1 MFAALGGFV
10 VRRPWW
16 VILGWVVAA
25 GVVIGFAPTLTSS
38 TDEASFLP
46 NSYESIRAS
55 DVRDQAF
62 PQHENIGAV
71 VVFQRADG
79 KPLTPADSERVTAV
93 SAKLA
98 ARNVTPVQ
106 AVTPGAVSPNGL
118 VQTSTIVM
126 PEIKDPNDEKPQD
139 AVETLRK
146 SLKSELAGSD
156 LSAGITGSAAQALDE
171 RDSSKTAGT
180 LVAVG
185 TIVIIIV
192 LLLIIFRSPIIALLP
207 VVVIGLIAPMA
218 TGLIASANKAFDMKA
233 DSSIEQLLTVVLFG
247 VGTDYVLFLL
257 FRYREVLREGA
268 DPKNGM
274 VHAVSRVG
282 EAIASAAAA
291 VIVAFAALTLSSLG
305 MLRSM
310 GPALAI
316 AVFVTLLAGLTLV
329 PAVVSLLGTRVFW
342 PSKSWREQPHGT
354 GFAKLGTGIGRHSV
368 VFAVLS
374 AVFMGVL
381 ALGALGYKPNFDLAG
396 SALPKDKESVVW
408 LKNMEKGFPP
418 GTTDPTSVFLQS
430 RNQAPL
436 TPAELGP
443 FRASLQGV
451 KGVGS
456 VAEPMLSPDAR
467 VASYDV
473 VLSDSPASD
482 DALATIKK
490 RLRPIAHESAPPGTK
505 ALVGGISAVYVD
517 INRAVD
523 RDYSIVFPV
532 AALCIMIIL
541 ALLLRSLVA
550 PWYLM
555 LSVALGFGATLG
567 ATSFLFMKIG
577 TQPGLMFMLPVIM
590 YLFVVALGTDY
601 NILMVSRLREEA
613 REGHPPHIA
622 ASVAVKHSGPTI
634 AAAGIILAGTFATL
648 MLAGNSTLSQM
659 GFALS
664 SGIAIAAFVMALIF
678 TPSLTALIGH
688 AAWWP
693 GHGDTKR
700 AVPAGFEDGPDA
712 GPDPGPGQP
721 GSGPGAGSGP
731 GSAAGG
737 SRRSRRSKG
746 THRA

>member
-16 VILGWVVAA
+16 VILAWVVAA
-25 GVVIGFAPTLTSS
+25 GVVIGFAPKLTSS
-38 TDEASFLP
+38 SDEASFLP
-46 NSYESIRAS
+46 DSYESIRAS
-55 DVRDQAF
+55 DARDAAF
-62 PQHENIGAV
+62 PQAENVGAV
-71 VVFQRADG
+71 IVFQRTDG
-79 KPLTPADSERVTAV
+79 KPLTPADSARVDAI
-93 SAKLA
+93 SASLKA
-98 ARNVTPVQ
+98 KNIDPVENVTP
-106 AVTPGAVSPNGL
+106 GRISPNGL
-118 VQTSTIVM
+118 VQTATVAM
-126 PEIKDPNDEKPQD
+126 PEIKDPSDETPQD
-139 AVETLRK
+139 AVEQLRK
-146 SLKSELAGSD
+146 DVKAATAGTD

-171 RDSSKTAGT
+171 RESSETAGT

-185 TIVIIIV
+185 TIVIIVV

-257 FRYREVLREGA
+257 FRYREVLREGVDA
-268 DPKNGM
+268 KTGM

-291 VIVAFAALTLSSLG
+291 VIVAFAALTLSTLG

-316 AVFVTLLAGLTLV
+316 AVFVTLIAGLTLV

-342 PSKSWREQPHGT
+342 PSKSWRKIPHGT
-354 GFAKLGTGIGRHSV
+354 GFARLGTAMGRRPA

-374 AVFMGVL
+374 AVVMAVL

-396 SALPKDKESVVW
+396 SSLPKDKESVVA
-408 LKNMEKGFPP
+408 LDDLEKGFPP
-418 GTTDPTSVFLQS
+418 GTTDPTSVIL
-430 RNQAPL
+430 R
-436 TPAELGP
+436 AETGGTLRPPELVP
-443 FRASLQGV
+443 FREALTRV

-456 VAEPMLSPDAR
+456 VSEAQLGPDLTA
-467 VASYDV
+467 AMYSV
-473 VLSDSPASD
+473 VLGDSPATD
-482 DALATIKK
+482 EAMATVKD
-490 RLRPIAHESAPPGTK
+490 RLRPAAHRAAPEGTD
-505 ALVGGISAVYVD
+505 ALVGGITAVYVD

-523 RDYSIVFPV
+523 RDYSVVFPV
-532 AALCIMIIL
+532 AAICIMIIL
-541 ALLLRSLVA
+541 GLLLRSLVA

-555 LSVALGFGATLG
+555 ASVALGFGATLG
-567 ATSFLFMKIG
+567 ATSFLFQRIG
-577 TQPGLMFMLPVIM
+577 DQPGLMFMLPVIM

-613 REGHPPHIA
+613 REGHDPHEA
-622 ASVAVKHSGPTI
+622 AAVAVRHSGPTI

-664 SGIAIAAFVMALIF
+664 SGILIAAFIMALVF
-678 TPSLTALIGH
+678 TPSLTAVIGH

-693 GHGDTKR
+693 GHGDAKPKSPSGAT
-700 AVPAGFEDGPDA
+700 PGAGN
-712 GPDPGPGQP
+712 
-721 GSGPGAGSGP
+721 GPGAGSGA
-731 GSAAGG
+731 SV
-737 SRRSRRSKG
+737 G
-746 THRA
+746 T